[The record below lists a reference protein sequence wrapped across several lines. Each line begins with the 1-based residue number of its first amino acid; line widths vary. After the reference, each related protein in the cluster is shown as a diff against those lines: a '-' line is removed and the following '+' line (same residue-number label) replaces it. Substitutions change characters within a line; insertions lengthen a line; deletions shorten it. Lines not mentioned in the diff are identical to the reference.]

1 LVIWQGIRWKA
12 DMATSIG
19 DDPLPSLDR
28 ASTSPLYAQI
38 REALRRQI
46 DSHIL
51 PPGAPLPTEDELQIR
66 YGVSRSVV
74 RQALGELAQL
84 GLIHRQRGRGSVV
97 APLDQHR
104 RRASQAGGLRQQVA
118 EAGQQLRTEVISLD
132 RDNPPA
138 AAQQALGTTDT
149 WRLERVRYVDDAA
162 VVFMRTWL
170 PRDLFPEVPAT
181 VLDGGSLHDFMRTTG
196 VKPSGGPRHLQA
208 VPADDEVATRLGV
221 RPGVPLVLLE
231 GVTADAVGRGL
242 EWFLAWHGPH
252 TVFDVDASVEPSP
265 PPVAPQEGE
274 LEHMR
279 GLADEM
285 RKLLERAG
293 QEPQSR

>member
-1 LVIWQGIRWKA
+1 VSATVGKLGGIRWKA

-28 ASTSPLYAQI
+28 SSTSPLYAQI
-38 REALRRQI
+38 RDALRRQI

-132 RDNPPA
+132 RDDPPA
-138 AAQQALGTTDT
+138 AAQQALGTPDT

-162 VVFMRTWL
+162 VIFMRTWL
-170 PRDLFPEVPAT
+170 PRDLFPKIPAI
-181 VLDGGSLHDFMRTTG
+181 VLNGDRPEWRVVARLD
-196 VKPSGGPRHLQA
+196 
-208 VPADDEVATRLGV
+208 ADDRRPTLRRSASPTSRARRRRSRNPTWRAPRRPTAPTR
-221 RPGVPLVLLE
+221 RRHYRCP
-231 GVTADAVGRGL
+231 RQR
-242 EWFLAWHGPH
+242 
-252 TVFDVDASVEPSP
+252 S
-265 PPVAPQEGE
+265 
-274 LEHMR
+274 
-279 GLADEM
+279 
-285 RKLLERAG
+285 
-293 QEPQSR
+293 